1 MTTVQKFN
9 CEKCLKDYHN
19 ECLNPKTC
27 LCAENKHGEPLFDL
41 DEEAKKALKSWTLD
55 YVKKSAREMP
65 LSERLDVNSVSQ
77 VVNYLKKE
85 FVFKTLDDTWEI
97 YFYKDGVYIENAE
110 VLIASLCNEIIPDCS
125 KITYNQIIWLIQ
137 SSTFTP
143 RSEFNKDLSKIVLEN
158 GILDLETLELSDFD
172 PNFLTTVK
180 LPIEYDPKAR
190 CPKFIKFLK
199 DCLNPQDIITVIEEC
214 SNILTTNRKNFEVSV
229 MWIGD
234 GANGKSTLLKILRGV
249 IGGSNCSNVSI
260 HSMQSQRFSIS
271 QLNGKL
277 ANIHADISN
286 RELNNLGIFKQIIS
300 GEPIPAE
307 KKNKDPFTLISFAKH
322 FFSANE
328 MPDIKDNSDGA
339 FRRIYV
345 TKWEN
350 QFLSGTNCIEDLD
363 KIILNE
369 EKNAIFNLLIQNYRT
384 LIRNNGFRHK
394 QSIAQ
399 VRETIK
405 RESDK
410 LREFVEDCLII
421 DPNGQIPNHIMY
433 ETYVKFCTEKTYD
446 VYSQQKFSVNLPSYQ
461 INKKPIWLDGKTT
474 KVWRARFNKENE
486 WLSGQVKGLDNYV

>member
-1 MTTVQKFN
+1 MTTIQKLN
-9 CEKCLKDYHN
+9 CEKCLKDLHD
-19 ECLNPKTC
+19 ECLNLNC
-27 LCAENKHGEPLFDL
+27 LCAENDHGKPHFDL
-41 DEEAKKALKSWTLD
+41 DKVAQEIVKSWTLD
-55 YVKKSAREMP
+55 YLKKEARETP
-65 LSERLDVNSVSQ
+65 LNERIDIKDVGQ

-97 YFYKDGVYIENAE
+97 LFYKDGVYVENAE
-110 VLIASLCNEIIPDCS
+110 VLIAGLCNEIIPDCS
-125 KITYNQIIWLIQ
+125 KIIYNQIIWLIQ

-143 RSEFNKDLSKIVLEN
+143 RSEFNKDLSKIILEN
-158 GILDLETLELSDFD
+158 GILDLETLELSDYD

-180 LPIEYDPKAR
+180 LPIKYDPKTR

-214 SNILTTNRKNFEVSV
+214 SNILTTNRKNFEVSI

-234 GANGKSTLLKILRGV
+234 GANGKSTLLKILQGV
-249 IGGSNCSNVSI
+249 IGGSNCSNISI

-286 RELNNLGIFKQIIS
+286 RELNNLGIFKQVIS
-300 GEPIPAE
+300 GEPISAE

-350 QFLSGTNCIEDLD
+350 QFLPGVNCIEDLD
-363 KIILNE
+363 KTILSE
-369 EKNAIFNLLIQNYRT
+369 EKNGIFNLLIQNYRT
-384 LIRNNGFRHK
+384 LIRNNGFRYK
-394 QSIAQ
+394 QSIAK
-399 VRETIK
+399 VREIIK
-405 RESDK
+405 NEADK
-410 LREFVEDCLII
+410 LREFI
-421 DPNGQIPNHIMY
+421 N
-433 ETYVKFCTEKTYD
+433 TCTETKQNHFIIND
-446 VYSQQKFSVNLPSYQ
+446 VFFQKFVEYCKFNNYEGITKQKFGVRIPTYGVIQ
-461 INKKPIWLDGKTT
+461 EVKKLDKKTVR
-474 KVWRARFNKENE
+474 VWKNIDWNMSDE
-486 WLSGQVKGLDNYV
+486 WVKDHVKQSTL